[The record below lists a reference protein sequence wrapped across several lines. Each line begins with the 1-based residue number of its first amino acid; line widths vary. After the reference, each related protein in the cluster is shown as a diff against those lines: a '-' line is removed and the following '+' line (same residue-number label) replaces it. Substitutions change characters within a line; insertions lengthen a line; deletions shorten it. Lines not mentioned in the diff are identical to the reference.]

1 MTNEGRA
8 EEAPDTRRISRR
20 RLMGGA
26 AAGAAGLAVG
36 VDPTAAKPRS
46 SKRSADVVVV
56 GAGLAGLTTALALK
70 AKGKSVIVLEARGR
84 VGGRVWNHEVGH
96 GVISERGGTF
106 TGPTQDRIQAMAKRF
121 NVRTFPTFADGLNVY
136 VNSSG
141 QRSTY
146 SDTGPTGTAPPDP
159 LILADLAKVV
169 MQLDSMAAEIDVD
182 APYNAPEAAARDG
195 QTFES
200 WINDNA
206 ASPTFKQIVSV
217 ATRPIFGAEPREI
230 SLLYVL
236 FYIAASGNAENVG
249 TFERNFNTRD
259 GAQESRF
266 VGGSQ
271 LIPIRMAKA
280 LGKRVIKNAPV
291 TRIKQGKSG
300 VTVHARGVT
309 VKAKRAV
316 VAIPP
321 ALAGRIEYTPILPA
335 ERDQLTQRSSQG
347 TLMKAACV
355 YDKPFWRENGL
366 NGSVVS
372 FDGPVQVAYDASPPD
387 GSVGIVF
394 GFIGGDLAR
403 NFGSMSPSDRKAAV
417 LKNFTKYYGSKAANP
432 KQYFESDWTS
442 EEWSRGCPVGFTS
455 PGALYAYGKQVRQ
468 PAGRIHWAGTET
480 SGYWVGYMDG
490 AVRSGER
497 AATEVLAEL

>member
-1 MTNEGRA
+1 LTDEGRTDGTQDA
-8 EEAPDTRRISRR
+8 HRISRR
-20 RLMGGA
+20 RLVGGA
-26 AAGAAGLAVG
+26 AVGAAGIAIG
-36 VDPTAAKPRS
+36 ADPAIAKRRHR
-46 SKRSADVVVV
+46 KLSADVVVV
-56 GAGLAGLTTALALK
+56 GAGLAGLTAALGFK
-70 AKGKSVIVLEARGR
+70 AEGKSVIVLEARDR
-84 VGGRVWNHEVGH
+84 VGGRVVNHKLGH

-106 TGPTQDRIQAMAKRF
+106 TGPTQDRIQAMAERF
-121 NVRTFPTFADGLNVY
+121 NVDTFPTFADGDNVY
-136 VNSSG
+136 VNSTG
-141 QRSTY
+141 TRSTY
-146 SDTGPTGTAPPDP
+146 SDTLPTGTAPPDP
-159 LILADLAKVV
+159 LILPDLLNVV
-169 MQLDSMAAEIDVD
+169 MQLDSMAAEIDVE
-182 APYNAPEAAARDG
+182 APYNAPDAAAKDG

-206 ASPTFKQIVSV
+206 VSPTFKQIVSL

-236 FYIAASGNAENVG
+236 FYIAASGNEENVG

-266 VGGSQ
+266 VGGSGQ
-271 LIPIRMAKA
+271 IPIRMAKA
-280 LGKRVIKNAPV
+280 LGKRVIKGAPV
-291 TRIKQGKSG
+291 TKIKQTGSG
-300 VTVHARGVT
+300 VTVHAKGHT
-309 VKAKRAV
+309 VKAKRVV

-321 ALAGRIEYTPILPA
+321 ALAGRIEYSPILPA

-355 YDKPFWRENGL
+355 YDTPFWREDGL

-372 FDGPVQVAYDASPPD
+372 FDGPLQVAYDASPPD
-387 GSVGIVF
+387 GSKGIVF

-403 NFGSMSPSDRKAAV
+403 SFGSMGPNARKAAV
-417 LKNFTKYYGSKAANP
+417 VANLTKYYGAEAADP
-432 KQYFESDWTS
+432 EDYFESDWTS

-455 PGALYAYGKQVRQ
+455 PGALVAYGKHVRQ
-468 PAGRIHWAGTET
+468 PVGRIHWAGTET

-497 AATEVLAEL
+497 VVAEVLADL